1 MVDLLAAETVATV
14 ELFTMGYWLT
24 LLTALVSAVGMFVG
38 LACAVNGR
46 RSVRFRPIWIAA
58 AAVSIG
64 GVGVW
69 LASTVSLL
77 GVSVPGTVLRYDIS
91 ELTLSLVFAIAAVF
105 AGLLLAGREFDVK
118 RMGNAA
124 GTIGVGFG
132 IMLWLQLSSAA
143 IQGSVS
149 ITVWLYVIAV
159 VIAVLASSLC
169 VWLFQRF
176 RFPAARVGSIVMFA
190 AGVAVFYFTGIASL
204 EFRPDPEGQPAQGM
218 ELFGYAFPMLVIG
231 LLSLAVPIT
240 AVLVAPERRDEQ
252 PAPARKNPENSAT
265 TPDDGS
271 AGGSSG
277 DGTGPDDPG
286 RELRP
291 SAAAALAQRARPLPE
306 PAR

>member
-91 ELTLSLVFAIAAVF
+91 DLTLSLVFGIAAVF
-105 AGLLLAGREFDVK
+105 VGLLLAGREFDVK
-118 RMGNAA
+118 RMGSAA
-124 GTIGVGFG
+124 GAIGVGFG
-132 IMLWLQLSSAA
+132 IMLWLQLSSAD

-149 ITVWLYVIAV
+149 VNVWLYLIAV

-176 RFPAARVGSIVMFA
+176 RFPAARVGSIAMFA
-190 AGVAVFYFTGIASL
+190 AGVAVFYFTGIAGL
-204 EFRPDPEGQPAQGM
+204 EFSPDPEAQPAEGM
-218 ELFGYAFPMLVIG
+218 ELFGYAFPMLVMG

-252 PAPARKNPENSAT
+252 PVPPGKKPRSPGSTPEDGPAS
-265 TPDDGS
+265 
-271 AGGSSG
+271 GGSG
-277 DGTGPDDPG
+277 EGTGAPG

-291 SAAAALAQRARPLPE
+291 SAAAALAQRAQPLPE

>member
-1 MVDLLAAETVATV
+1 MVDLLAAETAATV

-77 GVSVPGTVLRYDIS
+77 GVSIPGTVLRYDITA
-91 ELTLSLVFAIAAVF
+91 LTFSLVFAVAAVF

-118 RMGNAA
+118 RMGSAA
-124 GTIGVGFG
+124 GAIGLGFG
-132 IMLWLQLSSAA
+132 IMLWLQLSSAD

-149 ITVWLYVIAV
+149 VSVWLYLIAV

-176 RFPAARVGSIVMFA
+176 RFPAARVGSIAMFA
-190 AGVAVFYFTGIASL
+190 AGVAVFYFTGIAGL
-204 EFRPDPEGQPAQGM
+204 EFHPDPEAQPAEGM

-240 AVLVAPERRDEQ
+240 AVLVAPERGDVHPTAARDKTE
-252 PAPARKNPENSAT
+252 KSAT
-265 TPDDGS
+265 TSDNEPS
-271 AGGSSG
+271 GGDS
-277 DGTGPDDPG
+277 DRGTGADASG
-286 RELRP
+286 SELRP
-291 SAAAALAQRARPLPE
+291 SVAAALAQRARPLPE